1 MRIGY
6 IFRYLF
12 IYLLLNDGEKF
23 VISSDQETSLKGS
36 SQSNGSF
43 SADSSGSVAIP
54 SEVGLFT
61 TDGSGNYVNLEQSKV
76 KVVQDGVE
84 YSFEFDSDVQLTKVE
99 HNSSKVWEHKENK
112 PYPKSVAYK
121 SDETLFAIIS
131 DTEIVNCKFE
141 NNQWKFQIDVLSQS
155 SPKTSV
161 TNVELNL
168 SASAGTNQ
176 FEYNR
181 TGDTAEFK
189 AKAGH
194 EFTAV
199 IGTSG
204 TDGVSGRVIWKPMNP
219 NENATRVV
227 LGGVD
232 KNDKKLTIHKKNNEK
247 VEFTKSSTNHNWEEV
262 VTKVELEL
270 SITSSTNEF
279 DYDKKNELTSFI
291 AKDGY
296 GFTKVLKAKAT
307 DFSREEQV
315 WEADTSSNNFAKLVR
330 LKLNDNHIV
339 LILNNA
345 EFILFHKVAE
355 DQDWK
360 DITNDRHKLSEL
372 KFFTFDQSK
381 SLKELDSTYY
391 KVELN
396 GFSYGYTF
404 KDDFELQQI
413 KYQNKLV
420 YNYHS
425 DEDFGLL
432 KGLYLG
438 LSSNKFFITNYDDES
453 KELDVSKE
461 VVIKREAPPAEP
473 AKPAEPKPKPKPE
486 PAKEPAA
493 VPEPENT
500 IEPVS
505 VTIPTLSPVELKIN
519 KSSAENEFDYD
530 DIGVYK
536 TFSCRQGFGF
546 NKIVNPKT
554 FGADE
559 VIWQS
564 SGNDYATKV
573 RFKETSGTKE
583 KQILLFLAS
592 MKYVFLHSDKGKPF
606 QNVTSDRH
614 KFYNLKVYTLQNDVE
629 KIAKPDQYTI
639 SLYHMS
645 IGCTIKNEYPCS
657 KIIYEDKVVYKKDDY
672 QDLGQIKGV
681 YLDLIRNSMYVIGIN
696 DQTKVLEAMKTAKEF
711 TLNIR
716 KDESTDEFDFIQDY
730 QKNVRIFTAR
740 GNAVFTKVIRGV
752 RIGSDELI
760 WESKDIKVYGTKVV
774 TDGLSDFKRAKN
786 VTIHLSNGDVKHLN
800 YSDGKWIQASNKIS
814 LDITKTESSIEFDFY
829 TKDEFTTFTAKDVYL
844 FNKVIESKTI
854 GTETVIWETTNTSEY
869 SKKVTLMVTGDE
881 KYMGLLRTDDDVIL
895 LHKPPNSDTWDNITS
910 KVTKI
915 SELKMSYYD
924 PSGSYFMLKPEKYK
938 VAFNNLLYGYEFNSG
953 VDCHLVKFGDKL
965 LWSHSDDK
973 FKNIKGVYVYLRNN
987 NFFVVGPSGE
997 KKEITL
1003 RSLSS
1008 GKDEEDEDDGDKETK
1023 LKEDDQTKEDDKS
1036 KEDQDQDESSES
1048 STSVT
1053 LVELD
1058 ITKTETTNEY
1068 DYEEKDDNHVFKA
1081 KTGFK
1086 FSKVKKGTHELKDL
1100 SSPHSIKITANYNQA
1115 GKILLYVYRT
1125 NKDFEF
1131 SLVNDPDPSSSQ
1143 ASVPS
1148 ESGTL
1153 LAGQS
1158 KIVSDQFKLLT
1169 EDDSGTSQEFD
1180 KQKLT
1185 TEQQLESHLINYK
1198 FPHNAKCSEVTYK
1211 NATVWKHDES
1221 IHGKNYLTNVFLNT
1235 NTSFLMVESQGRYQY
1250 YFTLLNDEW
1259 KCISGYRSHALK
1271 PLSLDSLKI
1280 FTLNQFGLI
1289 SADDDT
1295 QFTKKVDGSVITF
1308 KFKTGAKCVSVKYR
1322 GDELWSHNN
1331 KDHEEHYPD
1340 TIIVNT
1346 NQEFLTL
1353 ESTNVYRYV
1362 FSHYDGKFTCIFA
1375 YKSSLSQPIEKGKLK
1390 LSKVGKLG
1398 LMEPI
1403 VSSDY
1408 EVKESDTEYKFKF
1421 NDVICKK
1428 IMYGEEVVWKH
1439 TDDANFSTIRKFR
1452 LGLVTNNFCVTNS
1465 NDETKQLD
1473 IKVTLNLNALQKS
1486 ETTDK
1491 FVHTDENG
1499 VVTYRPKSGCILT
1512 KVTEGPKDVW
1522 TASGTECA
1530 TQVRIRSDD
1539 QKKYL
1544 AILLGDGN
1552 FKFFQKESD
1561 NWSEISDDNL
1571 LKDHTPNFPAA
1582 KSQTQTSS
1590 TKPVAKPAVTSATKV
1605 TLDISKTQSTNEFDF
1620 TDQNGVVTYT
1630 PKDDH
1635 LFSKVSQGTTD
1646 IWESKNNVYGT
1657 LLMIKSENNV
1667 KYLSMLMTNKMFKL
1681 FKLENNEWQDI
1692 TSDRLDITKLKFLG
1706 EGDTELSKTD
1716 YTVSIVENSY
1726 EFKFTSDPKCTC
1738 IKYNDTE
1745 VWKHSSQHG
1754 DKFPTSVSFNNL
1766 NRNYLVVESSR
1777 SYRKIFQFENN
1788 EFKSLGANQKLN
1800 HDHNSTGVFD
1810 PSKLKFM
1817 TTDQDTSKL
1826 VELTLS
1832 QYTVQQPTL
1841 ITYKFNDSV
1850 KCAEVRYDDLLVWKY
1865 LSTDHEEEFPTAVVL
1880 NRAKNYIFVE
1890 SSHYYRYVYSYYNR
1904 RWKELPFGFKTL
1916 NIFFDKFKMLTK
1928 APTDSNK
1935 LVELDYS
1942 KFERVYSSN
1951 VVTVNFTSDVK
1962 CTCIKYDNKDVWQ
1975 YNYDEHKDK
1984 FPTSLVLNKKKKF
1997 FIVESGYEY
2006 RYVYSLQNNIW
2017 KLLPYGYKLSESTK
2031 MRPADPTKI
2040 KLFTMDNNTT
2050 VQLNELKYQK
2060 EESNDLFLIKFNP
2073 DANCKSIKYDN
2084 TTVWSYDVEEH
2095 KDRHPTTLVLNKK
2108 KYYITVQSGY
2118 DYRYSYLF
2126 YNRKWNLLPVSYNHI
2141 RSFDQVD
2148 PSKLKIFHLNQNNI
2162 VEEITS
2168 FPTNEQGES
2177 SKSPSSNDDKGDT
2190 SEKSD
2195 TNEQGESGDK
2205 IATSEQD
2212 ESSASA
2218 DSTEQ
2223 SSSSNGVSSDDSVS
2237 IYNIPENMKCVL
2249 VKYDDIEV
2257 WRYSDIEHQDKYP
2270 TRVLLYKNNATLIVE
2285 SSSNYEYVYTY
2296 EDKIWKLTP
2305 FGARLK
2311 VIESNYDLD
2320 KLKLHS
2326 VDTDNQQ
2333 FVLENINHYNLQQ
2346 SGKLARYTMNQGVKC
2361 TEVLY
2366 DDKTVW
2372 KYNEDEHGGYFPT
2385 NVTMNLN
2392 TGFIT
2397 VESKG
2402 LYESYFSYYDNK
2414 WNLVYGYKASF
2425 RIKFKESAKLKFYI
2439 TNDDGLSEPTTHFD
2453 KEVTGPVIT
2462 YNMFYGTKC
2471 THVKYDE
2478 VSVWTYDSDKHGD
2491 HYPTSVFFNI
2501 SKMLITVQSS
2511 DQYAQF
2517 LTLINEEWKPF
2528 SGYRSQASGPSE
2540 IKIYKK
2546 GRSGDQ
2552 VFVHSSRYT
2561 VKFDENTN
2569 EYVYNLE
2576 KANCNEIRHNGNPV
2590 FKLDQNERYP
2600 KEVLCSSDVKKI
2612 TVKLKES
2619 YHVCTMDSNGW
2630 KTMIHKTDGTD
2641 PKAGPEYPFVTSSK
2655 PAVPTSEAA
2664 TETQSPESDT
2674 SQSAS
2679 SASGTTS
2686 EDFDLSQALDPS
2698 QKGSQV
2704 STTPKSQSAS
2714 SESGT
2719 TSEEFDLS
2727 QALDSSQTS
2736 SQVSTTPPTE
2746 SQPPSSP
2753 TSSSTAG
2760 LDSDPTSGT
2769 FME

>member
-61 TDGSGNYVNLEQSKV
+61 TDGSGNYVKLEQSKV
-76 KVVQDGVE
+76 KVVQDGAE
-84 YSFEFDSDVQLTKVE
+84 YSFEFESGVQLTKVE
-99 HNSSKVWEHKENK
+99 HNSSKVWEHEENK

-121 SDETLFAIIS
+121 SDEKLFAIIS

-141 NNQWKFQIDVLSQS
+141 NNQWKFQIDVLGQS

-227 LGGVD
+227 LDGVD
-232 KNDKKLTIHKKNNEK
+232 NNDKKLTIHKKNNEK
-247 VEFTKSSTNHNWEEV
+247 VEFTKSSTNKNWEEV

-270 SITSSTNEF
+270 SKTTSTNEF

-573 RFKETSGTKE
+573 RFKETSGTNE
-583 KQILLFLAS
+583 KQVLLFLAS
-592 MKYVFLHSDKGKPF
+592 MKYAFLHSDKGKPF

-740 GNAVFTKVIRGV
+740 GNAVFTKVIRGA
-752 RIGSDELI
+752 RLGSDELI
-760 WESKDIKVYGTKVV
+760 WQSKDIKVYGTKVV

-800 YSDGKWIQASNKIS
+800 YSDGNWIQVSNKIS
-814 LDITKTESSIEFDFY
+814 LDITKTESSIQFDFY
-829 TKDEFTTFTAKDVYL
+829 TKNEFTTFTVKDVYL

-953 VDCHLVKFGDKL
+953 VDCHLVKFGDKH
-965 LWSHSDDK
+965 LWSHSDDDK
-973 FKNIKGVYVYLRNN
+973 FKNIKAVYVYLRNN
-987 NFFVVGPSGE
+987 NFIVVSPSGE
-997 KKEITL
+997 RKEISL

-1008 GKDEEDEDDGDKETK
+1008 DKEQQEDQEEDDGDKETK
-1023 LKEDDQTKEDDKS
+1023 SEGEDKTKDDK
-1036 KEDQDQDESSES
+1036 EQEGQDENQDQDGSSG
-1048 STSVT
+1048 STPAT

-1068 DYEEKDDNHVFKA
+1068 EYEEENDNRVFKTKA
-1081 KTGFK
+1081 GFK
-1086 FSKVKKGTHELKDL
+1086 FSKVKKGTHDLKDL
-1100 SSPHSIKITANYNQA
+1100 SSSHAIKITANYNQP
-1115 GKILLYVYRT
+1115 GKILLYLYRT
-1125 NKDFEF
+1125 NTDFEF

-1148 ESGTL
+1148 DSGTL
-1153 LAGQS
+1153 LADQS
-1158 KIVSDQFKLLT
+1158 QIVSQHFKLLA
-1169 EDDSGTSQEFD
+1169 EDASGTSQEFD

-1185 TEQQLESHLINYK
+1185 TEQQLESHLINYT
-1198 FPHNAKCSEVTYK
+1198 FPPNAKCSEVTYK
-1211 NATVWKHDES
+1211 DATVWKHDKS

-1235 NTSFLMVESQGRYQY
+1235 NTSFLMVESQGHYQY
-1250 YFTLLNDEW
+1250 YYTLLNDEW
-1259 KCISGYRSHALK
+1259 KCISGYRSHTLK
-1271 PLSLDSLKI
+1271 LLSLDSLKI
-1280 FTLNQFGLI
+1280 FTLNQFGFL
-1289 SADDDT
+1289 STDDET
-1295 QFTKKVDGSVITF
+1295 QFTKKADGNVITF
-1308 KFKTGAKCVSVKYR
+1308 KFKAGSKCVSVKY
-1322 GDELWSHNN
+1322 GGEQVWSHNN
-1331 KDHEEHYPD
+1331 NDHGNHYPD

-1346 NQEFLTL
+1346 NQNFLTL
-1353 ESTNVYRYV
+1353 ESSNVYRYV
-1362 FSHYDGKFTCIFA
+1362 FSHYDGTLNCIFA
-1375 YKSSLSQPIEKGKLK
+1375 YKSSLSQPIEKDKLK
-1390 LSKVGKLG
+1390 LSKVGNLG
-1398 LMEPI
+1398 LIKPAEAT
-1403 VSSDY
+1403 DY
-1408 EVKESDTEYKFKF
+1408 EVKESDTEYKFKP
-1421 NDVICKK
+1421 
-1428 IMYGEEVVWKH
+1428 G
-1439 TDDANFSTIRKFR
+1439 
-1452 LGLVTNNFCVTNS
+1452 S
-1465 NDETKQLD
+1465 N
-1473 IKVTLNLNALQKS
+1473 
-1486 ETTDK
+1486 
-1491 FVHTDENG
+1491 
-1499 VVTYRPKSGCILT
+1499 
-1512 KVTEGPKDVW
+1512 
-1522 TASGTECA
+1522 
-1530 TQVRIRSDD
+1530 
-1539 QKKYL
+1539 
-1544 AILLGDGN
+1544 
-1552 FKFFQKESD
+1552 
-1561 NWSEISDDNL
+1561 
-1571 LKDHTPNFPAA
+1571 
-1582 KSQTQTSS
+1582 
-1590 TKPVAKPAVTSATKV
+1590 
-1605 TLDISKTQSTNEFDF
+1605 
-1620 TDQNGVVTYT
+1620 
-1630 PKDDH
+1630 
-1635 LFSKVSQGTTD
+1635 
-1646 IWESKNNVYGT
+1646 
-1657 LLMIKSENNV
+1657 
-1667 KYLSMLMTNKMFKL
+1667 
-1681 FKLENNEWQDI
+1681 
-1692 TSDRLDITKLKFLG
+1692 
-1706 EGDTELSKTD
+1706 
-1716 YTVSIVENSY
+1716 
-1726 EFKFTSDPKCTC
+1726 CTC

-1745 VWKHSSQHG
+1745 VWKHTTQHG
-1754 DKFPTSVSFNNL
+1754 DKYPTSVVFNNL
-1766 NRNYLVVESSR
+1766 NRNYLVVESTR
-1777 SYRKIFQFENN
+1777 NYRNIFQFENSQ
-1788 EFKSLGANQKLN
+1788 FKSLGANEKLN

-1810 PSKLKFM
+1810 PGKLKFM
-1817 TTDQDTSKL
+1817 TTDPSDSSKL
-1826 VELTLS
+1826 VDLDLS
-1832 QYTVQQPTL
+1832 KYSLHHPTL
-1841 ITYKFNDSV
+1841 ITFKFKESV

-1916 NIFFDKFKMLTK
+1916 RILSDKFKIF
-1928 APTDSNK
+1928 ATDPSDTNK
-1935 LVELDYS
+1935 FVELDNS

-1951 VVTVNFTSDVK
+1951 ALTINFTSDVK
-1962 CTCIKYDNKDVWQ
+1962 CTCIKYDDSEVWK
-1975 YNYDEHKDK
+1975 YNYDEHEDK
-1984 FPTSLVLNKKKKF
+1984 FPTSVVLNTKNKF
-1997 FIVESGYEY
+1997 IMVESGYDY
-2006 RYVYSLQNNIW
+2006 RYVYSRQNNIW

-2031 MRPADPTKI
+2031 IRPADPTKI

-2050 VQLNELKYQK
+2050 VQVNELKY
-2060 EESNDLFLIKFNP
+2060 
-2073 DANCKSIKYDN
+2073 
-2084 TTVWSYDVEEH
+2084 DVEEPDESKNLFVIKFKSDAKCSCIKYVDTDVWIH
-2095 KDRHPTTLVLNKK
+2095 SSNDHGDKYPTSLVLNKK
-2108 KYYITVQSGY
+2108 KNYIMVESGY

-2141 RSFDQVD
+2141 RSFDHVD
-2148 PSKLKIFHLNQNNI
+2148 PNKLKFFHLNQNMI
-2162 VEEITS
+2162 IEEITS

-2270 TRVLLYKNNATLIVE
+2270 NRILLYKKTATLIVE

-2311 VIESNYDLD
+2311 VIESIYDLD
-2320 KLKLHS
+2320 KLKLSS
-2326 VDTDNQQ
+2326 VNLSNKT

-2346 SGKLARYTMNQGVKC
+2346 SGKLARYTFINSSRC
-2361 TEVLY
+2361 TEVVY
-2366 DDKTVW
+2366 DDKLVW
-2372 KYNEDEHGGYFPT
+2372 KYNEDEHGEYFPT

-2392 TGFIT
+2392 TGIIT

-2414 WNLVYGYKASF
+2414 WNLLYGYKASF
-2425 RIKFKESAKLKFYI
+2425 RIKFKESAMIKFYI
-2439 TNDDGLSEPTTHFD
+2439 TNEDGLSEPTTDFH

-2462 YNMFYGTKC
+2462 YNMYYGTKC

-2478 VSVWTYDSDKHGD
+2478 LSVWTYDSDKHGN
-2491 HYPTSVFFNI
+2491 HYPTSVVFNVG
-2501 SKMLITVQSS
+2501 KMVITVQSS
-2511 DQYAQF
+2511 DQYVQF
-2517 LTLINEEWKPF
+2517 LSLINHEWKPF
-2528 SGYRSQASGPSE
+2528 SGFRSQATGPSE
-2540 IKIYKK
+2540 VKFYKK
-2546 GRSGDQ
+2546 GRSDNQ
-2552 VFVHSSRYT
+2552 VLVHHSKYT
-2561 VKFDENTN
+2561 VIFDENTN

-2612 TVKLKES
+2612 TVILKES

-2630 KTMIHKTDGTD
+2630 KSKIHKNDGSSSED
-2641 PKAGPEYPFVTSSK
+2641 GPEYPFVTSTK

-2679 SASGTTS
+2679 SPSGTTS